1 MAADKKTLAGIEEIL
16 HDGEKVTATL
26 RAVLWVSN
34 SSNANPSGLL
44 ALTDE
49 RLIFA
54 GSVRHTAT
62 LVTHPLTDLHSI
74 EFERA
79 LIASFLRIGTGD
91 EASPTVTTFRPNPG
105 LAPRFVDAVTAAMAR
120 AAASSRH
127 RRPPHPPTHPPR
139 RHLHRPLPAPA
150 PHPPRRARP
159 RTNSRRSPTS
169 TTAARSPTRSSPQPR
184 RRSSAPDP
192 GCHLA
197 ESDTSGRARRSA
209 GHSRPELTRSARSHR
224 THRRGR

>member
-16 HDGEKVTATL
+16 HDGEKVQTTL
-26 RAVLWVSN
+26 RAALWVSN

-54 GSVRHTAT
+54 GSVRHTLT
-62 LVTHPLTDLHSI
+62 LVTHPLTDLRSI

-91 EASPTVTTFRPNPG
+91 EAAPTITTFRPNPG

-120 AAASSRH
+120 ASASEPAPPAAAPADASTAS
-127 RRPPHPPTHPPR
+127 TE
-139 RHLHRPLPAPA
+139 PAPA
-150 PHPPRRARP
+150 SAAP
-159 RTNSRRSPTS
+159 S
-169 TTAARSPTRSSPQPR
+169 TEPAP
-184 RRSSAPDP
+184 SSAVP
-192 GCHLA
+192 GSTADELA
-197 ESDTSGRARRSA
+197 KIADLHDRGA
-209 GHSRPELTRSARSHR
+209 LTDEEFAAAKAKIL
-224 THRRGR
+224 GV